1 VISGKREGSLG
12 SEPGDHAKWGPPI
25 LICAGATA
33 CAVGDADSIDV
44 NFELPDGFHSRV
56 GTFDL
61 TDFGMEM
68 ILFTPGENFDL
79 CVEVSEADDGLR
91 VCVESDADDIRG
103 RWKRIGELVIGLE
116 GCLVTDPFRN
126 RPANRAVIEINTGIY
141 NVDVLEDGS
150 GRPRAI
156 RLKR

>member
-1 VISGKREGSLG
+1 VISGKHEGSLG

-25 LICAGATA
+25 HICAGATA

-44 NFELPDGFHSRV
+44 NFELPHGFHSRV

-61 TDFGMEM
+61 TDLGMQ
-68 ILFTPGENFDL
+68 IIFITPLEHFDL

-91 VCVESDADDIRG
+91 VCLESDPDDIRG
-103 RWKRIGELVIGLE
+103 RWKRIGELAIGLG

-126 RPANRAVIEINTGIY
+126 RPASRAVIDIDSGLY
-141 NVDVLEDGS
+141 NVDALEDGS
-150 GRPRAI
+150 GRPRAV